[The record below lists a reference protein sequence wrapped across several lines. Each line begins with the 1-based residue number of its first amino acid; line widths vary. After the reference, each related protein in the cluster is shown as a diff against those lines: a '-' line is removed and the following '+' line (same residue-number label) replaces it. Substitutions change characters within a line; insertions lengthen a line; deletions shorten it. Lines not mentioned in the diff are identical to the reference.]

1 MTKIILAA
9 IIVIISVAFIGFPH
23 SFSDPL
29 ANTTVSVKTDKTS
42 YNIGDT
48 IEISGYAT
56 NATSDKLVLKIFNS
70 KTELVWLFQVDLGKN
85 NTFETALPLSDSAW
99 NESVFYV
106 LTAKTGEAISATSF
120 EINQTPTSQET
131 TTSIVSKAFDKFLQN
146 IFFLPIVGIFI
157 IGITVYVLYSR
168 RVQKNIASLKQE
180 PLPLITF
187 DAPSPAKVHL
197 SRGTSM
203 SYEGWNKIPEDQRP
217 EINSVEFWITI
228 KNIGGNTAENITALF
243 LQKDEMFS
251 RQDIENEKNADKRV
265 LLPELDLGEFYYW
278 NFEISWD
285 RFVRLEK
292 NNLFV
297 GLLISYDK
305 YETRNHSGIIFE
317 IGKGGGYT
325 MDEWFTH

>member
-1 MTKIILAA
+1 MTKITLVA
-9 IIVIISVAFIGFPH
+9 IIVVISVAFIGFPH
-23 SFSDPL
+23 SFSNPL

-48 IEISGYAT
+48 IEINGSAT

-70 KTELVWLFQVDLGKN
+70 KTELVWLFQVDLDKN
-85 NTFETALPLSDSAW
+85 NTFETALPLSDPAW
-99 NESVFYV
+99 KESVFYV
-106 LTAKTGEAISATSF
+106 LTAKTGESIGATSF
-120 EINQTPTSQET
+120 EINPTPSSQET
-131 TTSIVSKAFDKFLQN
+131 TTSIASGTFDKFVQN

-157 IGITVYVLYSR
+157 IGIMVYVLYSR
-168 RVQKNIASLKQE
+168 RVQKNIGILKQE
-180 PLPLITF
+180 SLPLITF
-187 DAPSPAKVHL
+187 DTPSPAKVHL
-197 SRGTSM
+197 SRGTSI
-203 SYEGWNKIPEDQRP
+203 SYEGWSKIPEDQRP
-217 EINSVEFWITI
+217 EINSVEFWIAI
-228 KNIGGNTAENITALF
+228 KNIGGNSAKNITALF

-251 RQDIENEKNADKRV
+251 RQDMEKEKNAGKQV
-265 LLPELDLGEFYYW
+265 LLPELTLGEFYYW

-305 YETRNHSGIIFE
+305 HETRDHSGIIFG
-317 IGKGGGYT
+317 IGKDGGYT